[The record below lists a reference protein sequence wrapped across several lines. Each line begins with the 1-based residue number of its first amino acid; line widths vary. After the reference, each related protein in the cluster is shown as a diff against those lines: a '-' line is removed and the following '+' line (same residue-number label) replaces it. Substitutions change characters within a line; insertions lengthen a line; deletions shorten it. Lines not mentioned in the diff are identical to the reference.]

1 MSQHKETKYQNY
13 TGTSIQDFR
22 RKVERDQMMGRVKN
36 NENLTVFLQKVHEME
51 AEYVTLCMEEN
62 YDKAVEIVITLLN
75 YTVDLNLVDQ
85 FTVTLKILAD
95 FYIQCGKVNEALFY
109 YNETR
114 ESALLL
120 EQPVLLIESLIGI
133 AKCCSKGNLEK

>member
-1 MSQHKETKYQNY
+1 VSKSAYRYKRLNMSQHKETKFKNY

-36 NENLTVFLQKVHEME
+36 NENLIVFLQKVHEME
-51 AEYVTLCMEEN
+51 AEYVTLCMEEH
-62 YDKAVEIVITLLN
+62 YDKAVEIVIMLLN

-95 FYIQCGKVNEALFY
+95 FYINCGKVNEALFY

-114 ESALLL
+114 
-120 EQPVLLIESLIGI
+120 
-133 AKCCSKGNLEK
+133 

>member
-1 MSQHKETKYQNY
+1 MSQHKETKFQNY
-13 TGTSIQDFR
+13 IGTSIQDFR

-36 NENLTVFLQKVHEME
+36 NENLIVFLQKVHEME

-114 ESALLL
+114 
-120 EQPVLLIESLIGI
+120 
-133 AKCCSKGNLEK
+133 